1 MHKNNTKSDHLMSDL
16 KYFSNLLYVLQQFGL
31 QIQIPSVVFR
41 VWNPES
47 VVLKDLGGFQF
58 NLLNVVIYKQTVT
71 SLTSRK
77 HPI

>member
-1 MHKNNTKSDHLMSDL
+1 MSDL
-16 KYFSNLLYVLQQFGL
+16 KYFSNLLYVLQQFVL

-58 NLLNVVIYKQTVT
+58 NLLNVVIYMQTVT